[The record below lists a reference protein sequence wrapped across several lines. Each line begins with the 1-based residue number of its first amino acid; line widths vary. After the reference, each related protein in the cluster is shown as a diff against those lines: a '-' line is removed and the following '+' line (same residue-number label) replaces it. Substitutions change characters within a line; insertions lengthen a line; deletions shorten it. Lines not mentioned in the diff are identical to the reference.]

1 MMYLVL
7 TAMLAL
13 NVSADILNGFNKLRH
28 SMESS
33 IVQTDAR
40 TEDIMNSF
48 MAAYSKD
55 EGSMKAYGD
64 WWKIAQTNK
73 QICDE
78 FYNYIEQFKL
88 DMVNM
93 VEGQSYTEM
102 PKDVKN
108 GSDTNKPHQYA
119 LNEMAR
125 DENGNKTGR
134 TNAQEFRKRMEEY
147 RAYMV
152 AADSEVLK
160 NKMAHDEKFRHDW
173 ELKADMYNSLFS
185 TEDVVDQ
192 EGRTIAWERSI
203 FEEMPA
209 GAVFAML
216 TKYQN
221 DIRIAENDYLGFLF
235 SAAGRSDFV
244 VNSVEALVMPTNGE
258 YIMQGGHYRARIVSA
273 MVDTNQTP
281 KFYINGQEYT
291 DGVYDVVASRVG
303 EQTYT
308 GYMLLPDD
316 TTRYMFKGQYT
327 VGAPSATISNKDMDI
342 IYSGYDNKYD
352 ISVPGVPSDR
362 VKVNATGASISKSSE
377 GWIVRPSAG
386 AKTVTLA
393 VTAEM
398 DGRMTQM
405 GSQTFRVKPLPKPS
419 AFFVS
424 NGQMYDGSEA
434 MAKRYLT
441 AGDAHL
447 EASYGPDGVLN
458 LPFTIISFELYA
470 GGRIMKTD
478 GAKFSKE
485 MTNAIGKMKSNEMLN
500 ILTIKY
506 KEPGGNIRA
515 LPNLGLR
522 IK

>member
-1 MMYLVL
+1 MYLVL

-33 IVQTDAR
+33 ILQTDAR
-40 TEDIMNSF
+40 TVDLMNNF
-48 MAAYSKD
+48 MAVYSKD

-64 WWKIAQTNK
+64 WWKIAQANK
-73 QICDE
+73 QICDD

-88 DMVNM
+88 DIVNM
-93 VEGQSYTEM
+93 VEGVPYTEM
-102 PKDVKN
+102 PKDIKN

-119 LNEMAR
+119 INEWAV
-125 DENGNKTGR
+125 DKDGNKTNL
-134 TNAQEFRKRMEEY
+134 TNAQEFRRRMEEY

-173 ELKADMYNSLFS
+173 EMKADMYNSLFS
-185 TEDVVDQ
+185 TDDVVNE
-192 EGRTIAWERSI
+192 EGETIPWERSL

-209 GAVFAML
+209 GAVFALL

-221 DIRIAENDYLGFLF
+221 DVRIAENDYLAFLF

-291 DGVYDVVASRVG
+291 DGVYDVVAGRVG

-316 TTRYMFKGQYT
+316 TTRYFFKGQYT

-352 ISVPGVPSDR
+352 ISVPGVPSER
-362 VKVNATGASISKSSE
+362 VKVSASGATISKSDAV
-377 GWIVRPSAG
+377 WIVRPSSG
-386 AKTVTLA
+386 AKTVTLT
-393 VTAEM
+393 VTAET
-398 DGRMTQM
+398 DGKMTQM
-405 GSQTFRVKPLPKPS
+405 GTQAFRVKPLPKPS
-419 AFFVS
+419 AYFVTG
-424 NGQMYDGSEA
+424 GQMYDGSEN
-434 MAKRYLT
+434 MAKKYLT
-441 AGDAHL
+441 AADAHI

-458 LPFTIISFELYA
+458 LPFTIVSFELYA

-485 MTNAIGKMKSNEMLN
+485 MTTAISKMKSNEMLN

-506 KEPGGNIRA
+506 KEPGGTIRT
-515 LPNLGLR
+515 LPNFGLR